1 VSTLLAVD
9 GNSLAHRAWHA
20 LREEATGGPWVTDG
34 IVRMLSSAWIHGPY
48 DAVVFAFD
56 SSASLRRELY
66 PEYKS
71 HRDDNDP
78 ALTEQISLAAS
89 TLAACG
95 LHVISSEGYEADDLL
110 AATAEAIRRLPPA
123 RCHVLSSDRDLTAV
137 VSERVTLLRPRRTM
151 SDIRIYDVAAVEAEY
166 GVAPR
171 VYLQLA
177 ALRGDPSDDLP
188 GVRGIGRKTAAKLLR
203 SFGSVEEVYA
213 NLRYLDHK
221 VAAELRAARD
231 DVERNLLLMSPLGT
245 HDLDVAAMLGAGID
259 VDRVDATLTAA
270 GLGRAAGV
278 FRWAF
283 ERGPLPPKPP
293 PPDEDP
299 IDGVTIEL
307 PEPPAA
313 PIQGEQ
319 VGLFE

>member
-1 VSTLLAVD
+1 MTTLLAVD

-34 IVRMLSSAWIHGPY
+34 IVRMLASAWIYGPY
-48 DAVVFAFD
+48 DAVVVAFD
-56 SSASLRRELY
+56 SPTSMRRELY

-71 HRDDNDP
+71 RRDDHDP
-78 ALTEQISLAAS
+78 LLTEQIALAAS

-95 LHVISSEGYEADDLL
+95 LHVVTADGYEADDLL
-110 AATAEAIRRLPPA
+110 AATAEAIHRLPPA

-137 VSERVTLLRPRRTM
+137 VTDRVILLRPRRTM

-166 GVAPR
+166 GVAPGL
-171 VYLQLA
+171 YLQLA

-203 SFGSVEEVYA
+203 SFGSVEEIYA

-245 HDLDVAAMLGAGID
+245 HDIDVAALLGAAID
-259 VDRVDATLTAA
+259 VDQMDATLTAA

-293 PPDEDP
+293 PPD
-299 IDGVTIEL
+299 DGPADGLTIVL
-307 PEPPAA
+307 PEPPNV
-313 PIQGEQ
+313 PIEGEQ
-319 VGLFE
+319 VGLFD